1 MVSFAEI
8 VETVKYLS
16 QAEIKELQDILRK
29 KEIEKDEQAILEAS
43 KKAMQEYEEG
53 RSLTFEGPED
63 IKAFFNQLMNEK
75 N

>member
-16 QAEIKELQDILRK
+16 QPEIKELQDILCK
-29 KEIEKDEQAILEAS
+29 KEIEKDKQAILEAS

>member
-1 MVSFAEI
+1 
-8 VETVKYLS
+8 
-16 QAEIKELQDILRK
+16 
-29 KEIEKDEQAILEAS
+29 
-43 KKAMQEYEEG
+43 MQEYEEG